1 MSRLKGVA
9 TGLLILAAGLSG
21 CSKKLTETSVLAF
34 VDEADRAFIEGDSN
48 KMCDVRSKSY
58 VQTDTEFLL
67 AEGQIVNSL
76 EEAEAVE
83 AERSAGGTRLT
94 GKDVQ
99 LTQKQICMMA
109 YWEGRD
115 FTKVEMERTSIQ
127 IEVAPDGKSAV
138 VKSHYSMQV
147 PLYQERTTEVFGGA
161 RRQHTGTKQMETE
174 DESVVVVEHGD
185 ILFKSTRSVSKSFN
199 IPKKPNARI

>member
-1 MSRLKGVA
+1 MRRLHGA
-9 TGLLILAAGLSG
+9 AAGLLTLGVALSA
-21 CSKKLTETSVLAF
+21 CSKTLTEKSVLAF
-34 VDEADRAFIEGDSN
+34 VDAADQAFVDGDSN
-48 KMCDVRSKSY
+48 KMCDAKSKNY
-58 VQTDTEFLL
+58 VQTDTEFEL

-76 EEAEAVE
+76 AEAEAIE
-83 AERSAGGTRLT
+83 AERSADGARLT

-99 LTQKQICMMA
+99 INKKQLCMIA
-109 YWEGRD
+109 VWEGRD
-115 FTKVEMERTSIQ
+115 FTKVDMERTSIQ

-147 PLYQERTTEVFGGA
+147 PLFQQRATEVYGGA

-174 DESVVVVEHGD
+174 DESVVVIEDGD
-185 ILFKSTRSVSKSFN
+185 IVFKSTRSVSKSFQ